1 MKIQVFVTSDHVKTH
16 LIIAQMDP
24 TGAHVIMVV
33 PAKAML
39 NNITSDTAALITTF
53 FCATV

>member
-1 MKIQVFVTSDHVKTH
+1 MKIQVFVTSDHVKTR

-39 NNITSDTAALITTF
+39 NNITSDTAVLITTF